1 MRAVFREDE
10 IATTLRLAMEDP
22 LDYATSGVDIDLEG
36 RAVASLI
43 GSLARSNRGPGEL
56 GAPVDLPG
64 GFGGVIEFGD
74 SCLALATDGVGSKLQ
89 IANEVGRLEGVGF
102 DCVAMNVND
111 LICVGAEPLA
121 FVDYIAVPVADPEV
135 HATLGSSLSRAC
147 ETARVTLAGGET
159 ATLPGIVKELDL
171 SGTSLGWFP
180 KGRGITGQNLK
191 EGDVLIGLPSSGI
204 HSNGYTLVRAVIER
218 SGCSL
223 EDPCPFDPSH
233 HSREIERFSEV
244 DSHPTL
250 AEVLLNPTRIYVDP
264 VVDIV
269 LESRRDGGIVGPR
282 CIKAIAHIT
291 GGGLSNLLR
300 LHESLGWHI
309 DNPLEP
315 QPEFDWISDIG
326 SVAPVEMY
334 RTFNMGM
341 GMVIAV
347 SEDSAEASEEWIS
360 RRLPGSRRVGT
371 VVDNGR
377 LVTHSETSVG
387 FSHY

>member
-1 MRAVFREDE
+1 M
-10 IATTLRLAMEDP
+10 
-22 LDYATSGVDIDLEG
+22 
-36 RAVASLI
+36 
-43 GSLARSNRGPGEL
+43 
-56 GAPVDLPG
+56 
-64 GFGGVIEFGD
+64 
-74 SCLALATDGVGSKLQ
+74 
-89 IANEVGRLEGVGF
+89 
-102 DCVAMNVND
+102 
-111 LICVGAEPLA
+111 
-121 FVDYIAVPVADPEV
+121 
-135 HATLGSSLSRAC
+135 
-147 ETARVTLAGGET
+147 
-159 ATLPGIVKELDL
+159 
-171 SGTSLGWFP
+171 
-180 KGRGITGQNLK
+180 
-191 EGDVLIGLPSSGI
+191 
-204 HSNGYTLVRAVIER
+204 IER

-347 SEDSAEASEEWIS
+347 SEDSAEVSEEWIS

-377 LVTHSETSVG
+377 LVTHSETSVV

>member
-1 MRAVFREDE
+1 M
-10 IATTLRLAMEDP
+10 
-22 LDYATSGVDIDLEG
+22 
-36 RAVASLI
+36 I
-43 GSLARSNRGPGEL
+43 GSLTRSKRVSGEL

-64 GFGGVIEFGD
+64 GFGGVIEFGE

-89 IANEVGRLEGVGF
+89 IANEVGQLGGVGF

-121 FVDYIAVPVADPEV
+121 FVDYIAVPIADPEV
-135 HATLGSSLSRAC
+135 HAALGVSLSRAC

-180 KGRGITGQNLK
+180 KGSGITGQNLK
-191 EGDVLIGLPSSGI
+191 EGDVLIGLPSSGV

-223 EDPCPFDPSH
+223 EDPCPFDPNH

-244 DSHPTL
+244 GSRPTL

-264 VVDIV
+264 VVDLI
-269 LESRRDGGIVGPR
+269 LESRREGGIVGPES
-282 CIKAIAHIT
+282 IKAIAHIT

-300 LHESLGWHI
+300 LHDRLGWHI
-309 DNPLEP
+309 EIPLEP
-315 QPEFDWISDIG
+315 QPEFEWISEVG
-326 SVAPVEMY
+326 SVAPVEMH

-347 SEDSAEASEEWIS
+347 SDDSAEVAEEWIS
-360 RRLPGSRRVGT
+360 NRLPGSRIVGR

-377 LVTHSETSVG
+377 LVTHSESDVV

>member
-43 GSLARSNRGPGEL
+43 GSLTRSNRGPGEL

-64 GFGGVIEFGD
+64 GFGGVIEFGE

-89 IANEVGRLEGVGF
+89 IANEVGRFEGVGF

-159 ATLPGIVKELDL
+159 ATLPGIVNELDL

-180 KGRGITGQNLK
+180 KGQGITGQNLK

-233 HSREIERFSEV
+233 HSREIKRFSEV

-315 QPEFDWISDIG
+315 QPEFDWISEVG

-377 LVTHSETSVG
+377 LVTHSETSVV